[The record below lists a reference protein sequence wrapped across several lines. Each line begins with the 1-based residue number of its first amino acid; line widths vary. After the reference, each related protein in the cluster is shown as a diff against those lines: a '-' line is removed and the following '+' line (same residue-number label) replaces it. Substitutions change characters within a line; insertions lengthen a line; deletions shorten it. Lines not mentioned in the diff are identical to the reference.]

1 MRIKYLIT
9 LFIASLFAP
18 QAFAQ
23 TIDTARINDY
33 IDYIVKENQDVG
45 NISIFKNGQ
54 EVYNRSFGQNHIKD
68 LEFNENTKYHI
79 GSITKLFTATMIW
92 QLIEKGQLSLK
103 DKLAEFFP
111 KVPNSKEINIK
122 NLLEHSSGLGDYVI
136 KNDTLYY
143 WLKEP
148 RTEKEILSEI
158 RRQGVLFQPGDSVSY
173 SNTGYYL
180 LAKILEKKYHL
191 KYGKILKKYITEPLH
206 LKNTF
211 SVENHPKNIFN
222 SYKFSKGKWVK
233 IKEFYFPNVVGL
245 GDIVSTPTDL
255 NKFINQLF
263 NYKILSKTTIEKMKP
278 IVGKEVFG
286 RGLMFVPFY
295 DHIGYGHAGDTYGS
309 HSSVVYEPKNRLSVA
324 FALNGA
330 RYPRNNFAIGLS
342 NTIYGID
349 FNYPKFVDPQI
360 LKQYIGIYASPDFP
374 LKITIAK
381 QGSLLTG
388 QATGQSDFPLQ
399 PIGKNKFQFERAGIK
414 IEFKPEKKLLIIKQ
428 GGSENILKKE
438 D

>member
-1 MRIKYLIT
+1 MKIK
-9 LFIASLFAP
+9 LFIFLVWGLSVN
-18 QAFAQ
+18 QSFAQ

-33 IDYIVKENQDVG
+33 IDYIVKENQDIG
-45 NISIFKNGQ
+45 SISIFKNGN
-54 EVYNRSFGQNHIKD
+54 EIYNRSFGQNHIKD
-68 LEFNENTKYHI
+68 LEFNENTKYYI
-79 GSITKLFTATMIW
+79 GSISKLFTATMIW
-92 QLIEKGQLSLK
+92 QLIEKKQLHLK
-103 DKLAEFFP
+103 DKLAKFFP

-180 LAKILEKKYHL
+180 LAKILEKKHHTN
-191 KYGKILKKYITEPLH
+191 YGKILKEYITEPLH

-211 SVENHPKNIFN
+211 SIENHPKNIFN
-222 SYKFSKGKWVK
+222 SYKFSKGKWTKV
-233 IKEFYFPNVVGL
+233 KEFYFPNVVGL

-255 NKFINQLF
+255 NKFITQLF
-263 NYKILSKTTIEKMKP
+263 NYKLLSKKTIEMMKP

-286 RGLMFVPFY
+286 RGLMFIPFH
-295 DHIGYGHAGDTYGS
+295 DHISYGHAGDTYGS
-309 HSSVVYEPKNRLSVA
+309 HSSVVYEPKNKLSVA

-330 RYPRNNFAIGLS
+330 RYSRNNFAIGLY
-342 NTIYGID
+342 NKIYGIE

-360 LKQYIGIYASPDFP
+360 LKQYIGIYSSPDFP

-381 QGSLLTG
+381 HGSLLTA
-388 QATGQSDFPLQ
+388 QATGQSEFPLQ
-399 PIGKNKFQFERAGIK
+399 PIGQSKFQFKRAGIK
-414 IEFKPEKKLLIIKQ
+414 IEFKPEKNLLIIKQ
-428 GGSENILKKE
+428 GGSEDILKKGS
-438 D
+438 